1 MPLSPPL
8 EHWRKRRRDFAVDF
22 IPVAATAAT
31 GFLKSAAPRL
41 YPGRVLSA

>member
-8 EHWRKRRRDFAVDF
+8 AQQRKRRRDFAVGF

-31 GFLKSAAPRL
+31 GF
-41 YPGRVLSA
+41 